1 MQWKIG
7 IQLFVVVV
15 FVSVYLTQK
24 QGWRAGKGIFDKSL
38 IGIVWTPLCICVIL
52 YIYIS
57 VFLRPNKK
65 GLFSK
70 KAYCPCAA
78 IFMYSVF
85 MYFCKS
91 VFLRSKI
98 EVGKDFFGKANCPC
112 LAGGGSGTTVVQLH
126 FKEPRLV

>member
-1 MQWKIG
+1 MDAT
-7 IQLFVVVV
+7 L
-15 FVSVYLTQK
+15 YLCNSLHLYFCISEAK
-24 QGWRAGKGIFDKSL
+24 QKGI
-38 IGIVWTPLCICVIL
+38 I
-52 YIYIS
+52 
-57 VFLRPNKK
+57 
-65 GLFSK
+65 SK

-78 IFMYSVF
+78 VFMYSVF

-112 LAGGGSGTTVVQLH
+112 LAGNGTTVVQLH